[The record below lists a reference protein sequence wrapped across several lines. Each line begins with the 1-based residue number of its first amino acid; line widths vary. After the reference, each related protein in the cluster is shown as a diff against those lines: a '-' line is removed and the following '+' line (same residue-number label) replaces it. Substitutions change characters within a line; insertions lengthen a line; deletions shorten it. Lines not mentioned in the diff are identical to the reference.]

1 MNLNCKAHGLVAPL
15 QSTVARYILRVVAA
29 QLFLTRILGSYQIMR
44 IPREACGHTSKNRR
58 DAYLLTYLPTYLPC
72 LTLPHLALTYF
83 TYQDA
88 RIPVSSYPIIL
99 QILRIPREACGHTSK
114 TERDAYLL
122 TYLFTLPYLA
132 LLYFTLLYFTYLR

>member
-1 MNLNCKAHGLVAPL
+1 MAAHQKPDGKHTYLLTCSLTYLPTL
-15 QSTVARYILRVVAA
+15 PCLLT
-29 QLFLTRILGSYQIMR
+29 FLTRILGSYQIMR